1 MASVYTEDERLVRYS
16 KLRKR
21 RDNVEKI
28 LGAVMLVALTAA
40 AGEVIPALLDS
51 ILGGLT
57 LLRELDVFFLAL
69 AGIVLMAAV
78 IFAIYKRD
86 WRITLITLVPV
97 TLGIGFGAIRYLGV
111 LQPLTLTAALVCH
124 IFWARLSKE
133 EGFPQFQLEVNRQ
146 EASQKAWDFTARK
159 RAVETGARV
168 AASADD
174 KDMYDLLDDRTEALN
189 TDLTGYQER
198 SQGAD
203 PLVHKAEQHS
213 NIMDTLEDL

>member
-21 RDNVEKI
+21 RDRIEKI
-28 LGAVMLVALTAA
+28 LGAVMLVALVAA

-57 LLRELDVFFLAL
+57 LLRGLGEFFLAL
-69 AGIVLMAAV
+69 AGIVLMAAAV
-78 IFAIYKRD
+78 FAVYKRD
-86 WRITLITLVPV
+86 WRITLGVFALIAV
-97 TLGIGFGAIRYLGV
+97 GIGGGAVRYLGV

-146 EASQKAWDFTARK
+146 EAAAKAWDFTARK

-168 AASADD
+168 AASEGSG
-174 KDMYDLLDDRTEALN
+174 DMHDLLDDSAEEIN
-189 TDLTGYQER
+189 SDLTGYQER
-198 SQGAD
+198 GQGAD

-213 NIMDTLEDL
+213 ELMDTLEDF